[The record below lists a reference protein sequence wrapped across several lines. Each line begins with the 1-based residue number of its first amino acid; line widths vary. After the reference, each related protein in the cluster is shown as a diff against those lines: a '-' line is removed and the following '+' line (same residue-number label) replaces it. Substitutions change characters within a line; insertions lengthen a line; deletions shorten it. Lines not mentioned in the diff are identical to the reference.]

1 MKASEVMVSVKRW
14 FSLRN
19 YDVLQKITAGDLS
32 DEINRRASLL
42 RYDFDYGN
50 DTRRLDVWSMKPGY
64 WRAIPFWSV
73 PRQKHQRPGKS
84 ILSLTPAFM
93 SGISRS
99 LILVAMKPGCVNWIY
114 SGAVMARQDPSRKRM
129 ADAG

>member
-50 DTRRLDVWSMKPGY
+50 DTRRLRCLEY
-64 WRAIPFWSV
+64 EAR
-73 PRQKHQRPGKS
+73 
-84 ILSLTPAFM
+84 ILAGNPL
-93 SGISRS
+93 
-99 LILVAMKPGCVNWIY
+99 LVSSTTKAPT
-114 SGAVMARQDPSRKRM
+114 A
-129 ADAG
+129 